1 MFTKR
6 VKVQE
11 SESKKESATKLPQKI
26 NWKSYALE
34 FIKKKKKKKI
44 EKEDDL
50 EEYGSQTL
58 GKESF
63 NKDETAIFSS
73 KSMSASSF
81 TNQISCSQILQQR

>member
-34 FIKKKKKKKI
+34 FIKKI
-44 EKEDDL
+44 ENEDDL

-81 TNQISCSQILQQR
+81 TNEISCSQILQQR